1 MEGFFEKFGL
11 YDFFSMFVAGII
23 SESIAVIVA
32 YKCFSINVL
41 WIFGSSLL
49 FLVIGYFI
57 GLILH
62 EIEGQAER
70 ILKNTFSRNVLS
82 KEDYFFNNDCD
93 KQMLKKVKVYI
104 LGDKKEYPEDD
115 EIYITSVCVN
125 ELQTKN
131 AIASSDRLKTQSEM
145 ALSICISS
153 AIISIFALVAGII
166 CYFVGEINIASIL
179 AIVIALTIVL
189 IIFFA
194 RSRRMHRY
202 YIRCL
207 IRTYAVLNNLE
218 RNMKEE

>member
-23 SESIAVIVA
+23 SESIAIIVA
-32 YKCFSINVL
+32 YKCFYINVM
-41 WIFGSSLL
+41 WIFGSPWLL
-49 FLVIGYFI
+49 LIVGYFI

-82 KEDYFFNNDCD
+82 NRNYFFKNDCD
-93 KQMLKKVKVYI
+93 KRMLEQVKEYI
-104 LGDKKEYPEDD
+104 LGDEKEYPEND
-115 EIYITSVCVN
+115 ETYITSVCVN

-145 ALSICISS
+145 ALSICIATAVIGIVTLIFSF
-153 AIISIFALVAGII
+153 II
-166 CYFVGEINIASIL
+166 EINIALTI
-179 AIVIALTIVL
+179 ANVIALL
-189 IIFFA
+189 IASMIFFN
-194 RSRRMHRY
+194 RSKRMHRY

-207 IRTYAVLNNLE
+207 IRTYAISNNLE
-218 RNMKEE
+218 RNGKGE

>member
-1 MEGFFEKFGL
+1 MDGLFEKLGL
-11 YDFFSMFVAGII
+11 YDFFSMFMAGII

-32 YKCFSINVL
+32 YKCFGFDIMQ
-41 WIFGSSLL
+41 IFDSTLM
-49 FLVIGYFI
+49 FLIIGYFI

-82 KEDYFFNNDCD
+82 KEDYFFKNDCD

-115 EIYITSVCVN
+115 ETYITSVCVN
-125 ELQTKN
+125 ELQIKN
-131 AIASSDRLKTQSEM
+131 TIASSDRLKTQSEM

-153 AIISIFALVAGII
+153 AIIGIVALVAGII
-166 CYFVGEINIASIL
+166 CHFVGEINILSIIVT
-179 AIVIALTIVL
+179 AIVLPIISM
-189 IIFFA
+189 IFFI
-194 RSRRMHRY
+194 RSKRMHRY

-207 IRTYAVLNNLE
+207 IRTYAVLNDLE
-218 RNMKEE
+218 K